1 MAWALFALNSLVFF
15 GAMAASYFAHDP
27 DEKLDQFHRSLKSLD
42 RKRNAIREKLFG
54 LSNPI
59 KGEIRAAKSQIDQVR
74 ALTSQRVAR
83 YRPTNIRF
91 RRPLPPFSSRNNPAC
106 THQK

>member
-1 MAWALFALNSLVFF
+1 MIRRPPRSTLFPYTTLFRSPAAADQSATAWALFALNSLVFF

-59 KGEIRAAKSQIDQVR
+59 NGEIRAAKSQIDQVR
-74 ALTSQRVAR
+74 ALTSQR
-83 YRPTNIRF
+83 
-91 RRPLPPFSSRNNPAC
+91 
-106 THQK
+106 